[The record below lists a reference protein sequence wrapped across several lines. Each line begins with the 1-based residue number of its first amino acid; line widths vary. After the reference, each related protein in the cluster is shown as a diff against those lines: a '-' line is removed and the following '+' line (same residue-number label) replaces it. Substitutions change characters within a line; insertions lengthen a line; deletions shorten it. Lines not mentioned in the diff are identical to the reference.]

1 MTRSVA
7 MADIPETS
15 VIIPTWNRRDLIARA
30 IDSVLAQTRA
40 VEEIIVVDDGSSDGT
55 REYLADRYGK
65 RIVYVYQDNA
75 GVSAAR
81 NRGLALARGRYLALL
96 DSDDE
101 WLPEK
106 TQRQVEF
113 LEAHP
118 DIGMVLCNVLRV
130 NPDGSLIDVFDRR
143 RQIPDDGPALR
154 WVLRDPALA
163 PLSVLM
169 RREVYDTVGGFDE
182 GLRTAEDL
190 DFHLRVAARWPIGV
204 VAAPL
209 ARALRGHDGLSSL
222 PSTEVDYI
230 RVMERAAEAA
240 IGRVPEDL
248 RRQALA
254 TAYIKNA
261 ESCVWR
267 GCYRD
272 GWSLVR
278 KAWALGPDGAL
289 RRRLFRL
296 LPSAGKR
303 TLRSLLPR

>member
-1 MTRSVA
+1 M
-7 MADIPETS
+7 
-15 VIIPTWNRRDLIARA
+15 
-30 IDSVLAQTRA
+30 LAQTRP

-55 REYLADRYGK
+55 REFLADRYGK
-65 RIVYVYQDNA
+65 RIVYVHQDNA

-101 WLPEK
+101 WLPDK

-113 LEAHP
+113 LERHAG
-118 DIGMVLCNVLRV
+118 IGMVLCNVLRV
-130 NPDGSLIDVFDRR
+130 GPDGALIDVFDRR
-143 RQIPDDGPALR
+143 RQIPEDGPAME

-204 VAAPL
+204 VAVPL

-222 PSTEVDYI
+222 ASTEDDYI

-240 IGRVPEDL
+240 VGRVPEVA
-248 RRQALA
+248 RKQALA
-254 TAYIKNA
+254 TAYVKNA

-267 GCYRD
+267 GRHRD
-272 GWSLVR
+272 AWRLAR
-278 KAWALGPDGAL
+278 KAWALGPDGTL

-296 LPSAGKR
+296 VPSAGKR
-303 TLRSLLPR
+303 TLRSLLAR

>member
-1 MTRSVA
+1 

-15 VIIPTWNRRDLIARA
+15 VIIPTWNRRELIARA

-55 REYLADRYGK
+55 RELLADRYGK
-65 RIVYVYQDNA
+65 RIVYAYQDNA

-106 TQRQVEF
+106 TQRQVDF

-118 DIGMVLCNVLRV
+118 GIGMVLCNVLRV

-143 RQIPDDGPALR
+143 RQVPADGPALR

-169 RREVYDTVGGFDE
+169 RREVYDTVGGFDVD
-182 GLRTAEDL
+182 LRTAEDL

-204 VAAPL
+204 VAEPL

-222 PSTEVDYI
+222 PSTEDDYI

-261 ESCVWR
+261 ESCIWR

-272 GWSLVR
+272 GWSLAR
-278 KAWALGPDGAL
+278 KAWALGPDRAL
-289 RRRLFRL
+289 RRRLLRL

-303 TLRSLLPR
+303 SLRALLPR